1 MPPFEPEGTA
11 GGIRARRQLERI
23 LGSPGFARNERLSL
37 FLRLVIERHLEGR
50 DDELKES
57 LIAVEVFGRPA
68 DYDPKRDPVV
78 RAEASRLRARLAEYY
93 QSEGKHDPLI
103 IEIPKGG
110 YTPRFRHLTTT

>member
-1 MPPFEPEGTA
+1 M
-11 GGIRARRQLERI
+11 
-23 LGSPGFARNERLSL
+23 
-37 FLRLVIERHLEGR
+37 VIELHLEGR
-50 DDELKES
+50 DDEVKES

-110 YTPRFRHLTTT
+110 YTPRFRHLTTTETVPLRVIATEMKPRRTSLGLIVRFACVLIPVVAAIG